1 MILILRG
8 PLALSKY
15 VKKGRK
21 MTKLNSLSYAL
32 IIFAAL
38 SFAGCSK
45 TANPNA
51 GDAGGPRSQ
60 NNRGGPQGDQ
70 SKSADLGT
78 GKGSLEEAGKG
89 QQPVTPESSPLQE
102 IYFGFDSFDL
112 TPEARATLKR
122 NSDWIKR
129 NQSARVEI
137 EGHCDDRGTNEYNL
151 ALGAKRAQAAKDYLV
166 SLGIPSDRLSTI
178 SYGEELPVCREQ
190 NEDCWQKN
198 RRGRFVVSTGRAPS

>member
-1 MILILRG
+1 MANLNGFRHTLII
-8 PLALSKY
+8 LALLTLASCPKS
-15 VKKGRK
+15 
-21 MTKLNSLSYAL
+21 T
-32 IIFAAL
+32 
-38 SFAGCSK
+38 
-45 TANPNA
+45 NPNTA

-60 NNRGGPQGDQ
+60 TNRQGPQGDE
-70 SKSADLGT
+70 SRASDLGT

-89 QQPVTPESSPLQE
+89 QRPVTPESSPLQE
-102 IYFGFDSFDL
+102 VFFGFDSFDL

-122 NSDWIKR
+122 NADWIKGS
-129 NQSARVEI
+129 QSARVEI

-166 SLGIPSDRLSTI
+166 SLGVPADRLSTI

-198 RRGRFVVSTGRAPS
+198 RRDRFVVSTGRAPS